1 MGLPG
6 TNVRVSGT
14 GFTAGHAIGIYF
26 GGTTVAHQT
35 ITSTTFNIYFDVP
48 DDAEP
53 GSYKVEVIDWDVSPP
68 QTVASDWF
76 TVIGGVIDLDPE
88 VGPVGTGVQIS
99 GDNFSD
105 REDITVEYDGDEIEI
120 GSGDSR
126 TDTNGEFTCII
137 IIPESTRG
145 DHTITVEDESGIY
158 AEAEFTV
165 EPEITIIPTSGVGG
179 DEVLVSGTGFRASRS
194 VTMTFDG
201 DTITTSPTSV
211 RTDGRG
217 SFSASFDIPVGTKG
231 TYEVEA
237 SDGTYE
243 ASADFALSVSF
254 SISETS
260 GYVGTGITV
269 SGTGFRPSR
278 SISITFGNI
287 QVGTTTTDA
296 NGNFTGSFLVPGIA
310 SGAYE
315 VRVSDGI
322 NTGNADFTVLLSF
335 SISQTS
341 GYVGNEVVVSGIGFR
356 TSKSINITFGN
367 IQVGTATSDAN
378 SNFTSSFL
386 VPGLASGTYEVR
398 VSDGVNTGNADFTVL
413 LSFSISQTSGYVG
426 NEVVVSGIGFR
437 TSKSINITF
446 GNIQV
451 GTATSDANSNFT
463 SSFLVPGLASG
474 TYEVRVSDGVNTGD
488 ADFTVLLSVSLSPT
502 TSQASPGYVR
512 TKLTISGVGFKPN
525 GTITI
530 KYDDTQVATAPAD
543 SSGVFSV
550 TFSAPA
556 SIGGDHTIT
565 ASDTYNTKQ
574 FTFTMESTP
583 PPVPEPLL
591 PEMAAKAKSEAYFDW
606 EGVIDPSGVTYTL
619 QIASDADFN
628 DIVLKKVGLADSEYT
643 ITEEEKLESVSK
655 EEPYY
660 WRVRAIDGA
669 SNNGPWTGAR
679 SFRVGFI
686 FTMPGWAIYTLLGV
700 GALLLGVFGFWLG
713 RRTAYSSY

>member
-1 MGLPG
+1 M
-6 TNVRVSGT
+6 
-14 GFTAGHAIGIYF
+14 
-26 GGTTVAHQT
+26 
-35 ITSTTFNIYFDVP
+35 
-48 DDAEP
+48 
-53 GSYKVEVIDWDVSPP
+53 
-68 QTVASDWF
+68 
-76 TVIGGVIDLDPE
+76 
-88 VGPVGTGVQIS
+88 
-99 GDNFSD
+99 
-105 REDITVEYDGDEIEI
+105 
-120 GSGDSR
+120 
-126 TDTNGEFTCII
+126 
-137 IIPESTRG
+137 
-145 DHTITVEDESGIY
+145 
-158 AEAEFTV
+158 
-165 EPEITIIPTSGVGG
+165 
-179 DEVLVSGTGFRASRS
+179 
-194 VTMTFDG
+194 
-201 DTITTSPTSV
+201 
-211 RTDGRG
+211 
-217 SFSASFDIPVGTKG
+217 
-231 TYEVEA
+231 
-237 SDGTYE
+237 
-243 ASADFALSVSF
+243 
-254 SISETS
+254 
-260 GYVGTGITV
+260 
-269 SGTGFRPSR
+269 
-278 SISITFGNI
+278 
-287 QVGTTTTDA
+287 
-296 NGNFTGSFLVPGIA
+296 
-310 SGAYE
+310 
-315 VRVSDGI
+315 
-322 NTGNADFTVLLSF
+322 
-335 SISQTS
+335 
-341 GYVGNEVVVSGIGFR
+341 
-356 TSKSINITFGN
+356 
-367 IQVGTATSDAN
+367 
-378 SNFTSSFL
+378 
-386 VPGLASGTYEVR
+386 PGLASGTYEVR

-413 LSFSISQTSGYVG
+413 LS
-426 NEVVVSGIGFR
+426 
-437 TSKSINITF
+437 
-446 GNIQV
+446 
-451 GTATSDANSNFT
+451 A
-463 SSFLVPGLASG
+463 
-474 TYEVRVSDGVNTGD
+474 
-488 ADFTVLLSVSLSPT
+488 SLSPT